1 MPLKELV
8 DGAHHNI
15 EGFHLKGVMPA
26 VRKHDLLDGD
36 TANSVKEGSREV
48 QWCPGI
54 CCWLSKQERT
64 DRKILRLRSPTTRP
78 LWHHQCP
85 RRDGRVLGSAVVTHG
100 RFARVAQWIER
111 LPPEQEVVGS
121 NPISGTLL
129 DVLEPE
135 TSRGVSG
142 EVIVARGSASS
153 RFTGSLSPPT
163 GLKACHGTE
172 GQLASDFEEFEREDA
187 HTKLHHWADTP

>member
-15 EGFHLKGVMPA
+15 EGFHLRGVMPA

-36 TANSVKEGSREV
+36 TANSVKEGGREV

-85 RRDGRVLGSAVVTHG
+85 RHDGRVLGSAVVTHAQVG
-100 RFARVAQWIER
+100 PSSSVDRALASGARSRRFESYLGHFCANPSPQLAQSHQLCKKWAGFLYLVKRAPRRYLALVHKHHRVRVAHRGQPVR
-111 LPPEQEVVGS
+111 HNDDGQPPG
-121 NPISGTLL
+121 
-129 DVLEPE
+129 
-135 TSRGVSG
+135 
-142 EVIVARGSASS
+142 
-153 RFTGSLSPPT
+153 
-163 GLKACHGTE
+163 
-172 GQLASDFEEFEREDA
+172 
-187 HTKLHHWADTP
+187 